1 MFEPAPIPEYNVG
14 IAKLSDIATLTG
26 RQQIDGII
34 DESLPAPSM
43 ARAMTHWIHAT
54 KEGEVEFRGEPSADV
69 LNPAGIVHG
78 GWAMTLL
85 DSALGCAIQTTLAP
99 GEFFVSLDTS
109 VRFLKPITHDTG
121 QVRCIGT
128 VRSRGK
134 RVATAEGVI
143 EDTKG
148 RVLATGTTACFIQ
161 RMG

>member
-1 MFEPAPIPEYNVG
+1 MFEPAPIPEYHVG
-14 IAKLSDIATLTG
+14 IAKLSDIASLTG
-26 RQQIDGII
+26 KQQIDGII
-34 DESLPAPSM
+34 DETLPAPSM
-43 ARAMTHWIHAT
+43 AQAMTHWIHAT
-54 KEGEVEFRGEPSADV
+54 KDGEVEFRGMPSADV

-85 DSALGCAIQTTLAP
+85 DSAMGCAIHTTLAP
-99 GEFFVSLDTS
+99 GEIFVSLDTS

-134 RVATAEGVI
+134 RVATAEGMI

-148 RVLATGTTACFIQ
+148 RLLATGTTACFIQ
-161 RMG
+161 KMG